1 MPVRVSSYIAD
12 YLAMAGVRHVFLVT
26 GGGAMFLNDAFG
38 HHPDIQ
44 VICNHHEQA
53 CAMAAEGYAR
63 LSGTLG
69 VINVTTGPGGINALN
84 GVFGAWTD
92 SIPMLVLSGQV
103 KRETCMAGKS
113 LPGLRQL
120 GDQEADIVAMA
131 SPITKY
137 CETVLEP
144 TDIAWHLDRAWHL
157 ATSGRPGPCW
167 LDIPIDVQAAMIEP
181 DSLRRYRP
189 PPENADWPDD
199 AIEEHC
205 RFILNRIR
213 QSKRPVIM
221 AGTGIRA
228 GNALDEFETVV
239 RGLGLPVVTAWTH
252 DLIASDDPLF
262 CGRPG
267 TIGTRAG
274 NFTVQ
279 NADLL
284 IVLGSRLNIRQT
296 SYNWASFASSAYVIQ
311 VDIDPA
317 ELAKP
322 TLHPD
327 HGINCDIKPLLSALA
342 RMLLSSGHAPAY
354 WSEWLAWCRQRMEA
368 YPTVLPHHR
377 EIKNGRINPY
387 HFIECLF
394 DSLAKDDIVACAN
407 ATACIVPFQVANL
420 KRGQRL
426 FSNSG
431 SASMG
436 YDLPAAIGAYFGA
449 LRARGTQNRV
459 ICLAGDGSLQMNI
472 QELQTVAHHRLPIK
486 IFVLNN
492 RGYLSIR
499 SSQNNF
505 FGRLVGESQDNGVSF
520 PDYAKVAAAY
530 GIPSSRLEAKDFPAY
545 VENIMR
551 TPGPHLCEVFLDET
565 QGFEPRMSSRQLEDG
580 TIVSPSLEDMY
591 PFLDRDELAR
601 NMLDMGQTDNT
612 LPQRVK

>member
-1 MPVRVSSYIAD
+1 MPIRVSEYVAD
-12 YLAMAGVRHVFLVT
+12 YLARAGVRHVFLVT

-38 HHPDIQ
+38 FHPDIE

-53 CAMAAEGYAR
+53 SAMAAEGYAR
-63 LSGTLG
+63 LSGMPG
-69 VINVTTGPGGINALN
+69 VVNVTTGPGGINALN

-92 SIPMLVLSGQV
+92 SIPMLVISGQV
-103 KRETCMAGKS
+103 KRETCMAGKH

-131 SPITKY
+131 RPVTKY
-137 CETVLEP
+137 CETVLDP
-144 TDIAWHLDRAWHL
+144 ADIAWHLDQAWHL
-157 ATSGRPGPCW
+157 AASGRPGPCW

-189 PPENADWPDD
+189 PQESAWPEAD
-199 AIEEHC
+199 IERHC
-205 RFILNRIR
+205 RFIMERIAR
-213 QSKRPVIM
+213 SKRPVIM

-228 GNALDEFETVV
+228 GNALEEFETAVHA
-239 RGLGLPVVTAWTH
+239 LGLPVVTAWTH
-252 DLIASDDPLF
+252 DLIASDDPLY

-296 SYNWASFASSAYVIQ
+296 SYNWASFARNAFVIQ
-311 VDIDPA
+311 VDIDAA

-322 TLHPD
+322 TYRPD
-327 HGINCDIKPLLSALA
+327 HAIHCDAKPLLAKLA
-342 RMLLSSGHAPAY
+342 DMLADGGHDPAN
-354 WSEWLAWCRQRMEA
+354 WGNWLAWCRQRMA
-368 YPTVLPHHR
+368 DYPVVTPQQR
-377 EIKNGRINPY
+377 ESRNGRINPY
-387 HFIECLF
+387 HFVERLF
-394 DSLAKDDIVACAN
+394 DLLAEDDVVACAN
-407 ATACIVPFQVANL
+407 AAACIVPAQVARL

-426 FSNSG
+426 FTNSG

-436 YDLPAAIGAYFGA
+436 YDLPAAIGAWFGA
-449 LRARGTQNRV
+449 VRVRGNQHRV

-499 SSQNNF
+499 SSQGNF
-505 FGRLVGESQDNGVSF
+505 FKRMVGEGPDNGVSF
-520 PDYAKVAAAY
+520 PDYVKVAAAY
-530 GIPSSRLEAKDFPAY
+530 GIPSSRMEAKDFAQHA
-545 VENIMR
+545 EEILGA
-551 TPGPHLCEVFLDET
+551 PGPHLCEVMLDET

-601 NMLDMGQTDNT
+601 NMLDGIE
-612 LPQRVK
+612 

>member
-1 MPVRVSSYIAD
+1 MPVRVSEYIAD
-12 YLAMAGVRHVFLVT
+12 YLARRGVRHIFLVT

-38 HHPDIQ
+38 FHPDIE

-53 CAMAAEGYAR
+53 SAMAAEGYAR
-63 LSGTLG
+63 LSGLPG

-92 SIPMLVLSGQV
+92 SIPMLVISGQV
-103 KRETCMAGKS
+103 KRETCMAGKH

-131 SPITKY
+131 RPVTKY
-137 CETVLEP
+137 CETILDP
-144 TDIAWHLDRAWHL
+144 ADISWHLDHAWHL

-181 DSLRRYRP
+181 DSLRRYQP
-189 PPENADWPDD
+189 AQD
-199 AIEEHC
+199 AVCSSTAVEGHC
-205 RFILNRIR
+205 RFILDRIA
-213 QSKRPVIM
+213 QAERPVIM
-221 AGTGIRA
+221 AGSGIRA
-228 GNALDEFETVV
+228 GDALPEFEAAI
-239 RGLGLPVVTAWTH
+239 RALGLPVVTAWTH

-284 IVLGSRLNIRQT
+284 LVLGSRLNIRQT
-296 SYNWASFASSAYVIQ
+296 SYNWNSFAHNAFVIQ
-311 VDIDPA
+311 VDIDAA
-317 ELAKP
+317 ELNKP
-322 TLHPD
+322 TYRPD
-327 HGINCDIKPLLSALA
+327 LAIHCDVKPLLAKLTQMLPSNRYDPA
-342 RMLLSSGHAPAY
+342 R
-354 WSEWLAWCRQRMEA
+354 WNEWRAWCRQRMSD
-368 YPTVLPHHR
+368 YPPVSASQR
-377 EIKNGRINPY
+377 EMRDNRINPY
-387 HFIECLF
+387 HFVDRLF
-394 DSLAKDDIVACAN
+394 DMLRADDVVVCAN
-407 ATACIVPFQVANL
+407 AAACIVPFQVAHL
-420 KRGQRL
+420 KYGQRM

-436 YDLPAAIGAYFGA
+436 YDLPAAIGAWFGA
-449 LRARGTQNRV
+449 LRARGNQERIV
-459 ICLAGDGSLQMNI
+459 CLAGDGSLQMNI

-499 SSQNNF
+499 SSQSNF
-505 FGRLVGESQDNGVSF
+505 FQRQMGESPDNGVSF
-520 PDYAKVAAAY
+520 PDYVKIAAAY
-530 GIPSSRLEAKDFPAY
+530 GIPSSRLEAKDFTECA
-545 VENIMR
+545 EEALEA
-551 TPGPHLCEVFLDET
+551 PGPYLCEVMLDET

-591 PFLDRDELAR
+591 PFLDREELKR
-601 NMLDMGQTDNT
+601 NMIDMKTDE
-612 LPQRVK
+612 PR

>member
-1 MPVRVSSYIAD
+1 MSIRVSEFIAD
-12 YLAMAGVRHVFLVT
+12 YLAQRGVRHVFLVT

-38 HHPDIQ
+38 FHPDLK

-53 CAMAAEGYAR
+53 SAMAAEGYAR
-63 LSGTLG
+63 ICGQPG

-92 SIPMLVLSGQV
+92 SVPLLILSGQV
-103 KRETCMAGKS
+103 KRETCMAGKQ

-131 SPITKY
+131 RPVTKY

-144 TDIAWHLDRAWHL
+144 ADIAWHLDQAWHL
-157 ATSGRPGPCW
+157 ATTGRPGPCW
-167 LDIPIDVQAAMIEP
+167 LDIPIDVQAAQIEP
-181 DSLRRYRP
+181 ETLRRFQP
-189 PPENADWPDD
+189 AQETAWPD
-199 AIEEHC
+199 ATIEQHC
-205 RFILNRIR
+205 RFILDRIR
-213 QSKRPVIM
+213 QAKRPVIM
-221 AGTGIRA
+221 GGTGIRA
-228 GNALDEFETVV
+228 GDALTEFETAV
-239 RGLGLPVVTAWTH
+239 RRLGLPVVTAWTH
-252 DLIASDDPLF
+252 DLIASDDPLY

-296 SYNWASFASSAYVIQ
+296 SYNWASFAHNAEVIQ

-322 TLHPD
+322 SYRPD
-327 HGINCDIKPLLSALA
+327 HAIHCDVKPLLKMLS
-342 RMLLSSGHAPAY
+342 RMLPDNDHDAAKYSA
-354 WSEWLAWCRQRMEA
+354 WLAWCRQRMQD
-368 YPTVLPHHR
+368 YPVVSPHQR
-377 EIKNGRINPY
+377 ETKNERINPY
-387 HFIECLF
+387 HFVEQLF
-394 DSLAKDDIVACAN
+394 NSLSENDIVACAN
-407 ATACIVPFQVANL
+407 AAACIVPFQVAQL
-420 KRGQRL
+420 KQGQRM

-436 YDLPAAIGAYFGA
+436 YDLPAAIGAFFGA
-449 LRARGTQNRV
+449 QRVRGEQERV

-472 QELQTVAHHRLPIK
+472 QELQTVAHHNLPIK

-499 SSQNNF
+499 SSQGNF
-505 FGRLVGESQDNGVSF
+505 FKRLVGESPDNGVSF
-520 PDYAKVAAAY
+520 PDYVKVAAAY
-530 GIPSSRLEAKDFPAY
+530 GIPSSRLEAKDFPQHVDEVLRAQ
-545 VENIMR
+545 
-551 TPGPHLCEVFLDET
+551 GPHLCEVMLDET

-580 TIVSPSLEDMY
+580 TIVSPSLEDMH
-591 PFLDRDELAR
+591 PFLDRDELER
-601 NMLDMGQTDNT
+601 NMIKAKADE
-612 LPQRVK
+612 PR